1 MKLNKISFIFIFLS
15 FYEILNAQNQDKD
28 FYLFDDVEQIGLGLI
43 FFNTTRYQPYKFF
56 MLNVKNIKKLYIYVD
71 INFSPFS
78 TLFIS
83 QQEKYTFS
91 KNILE
96 YDTHSK
102 WVELEPAQYD
112 YLVIYV
118 LSLYKYRGYMNIAS
132 ELYEINQESSLEI
145 LKGSYAMLKVK
156 NDIKNKTYVLV
167 SSNKNIG
174 ILGEILS
181 YNSLT
186 DILFLKNMTNYIYV
200 YVNSTKENSIIKFML
215 EEKTK
220 LNDKENNFNN
230 NNEKSKGLY
239 ALIIIFSI
247 IIFLFGGFLL
257 YRYIK
262 RKKQNDILKDEN
274 KEKNKGK
281 LLQEYNS
288 SINNS

>member
-1 MKLNKISFIFIFLS
+1 MKINKISILFIFLS
-15 FYEILNAQNQDKD
+15 FCEILNAPNQDKD

-43 FFNTTRYQPYKFF
+43 FFNTTKYQPYKFF

-96 YDTHSK
+96 YETHSK
-102 WVELEPAQYD
+102 WAELEPAQYD
-112 YLVIYV
+112 YLIIYV

-132 ELYEINQESSLEI
+132 ELYEINDENSFEI

-186 DILFLKNMTNYIYV
+186 DILFLKNITNYIYV
-200 YVNSTKENSIIKFML
+200 YINSTKENSIIKFLL

-220 LNDKENNFNN
+220 LNDKENKNNNN
-230 NNEKSKGLY
+230 NNEKSKGVY

-247 IIFLFGGFLL
+247 IIFLFGGFLV

-288 SINNS
+288 

>member
-1 MKLNKISFIFIFLS
+1 MKINKISILFIFLS
-15 FYEILNAQNQDKD
+15 FCEILNAPNQDKD

-43 FFNTTRYQPYKFF
+43 FFNTTKYQPYKFF

-96 YDTHSK
+96 YETHSK
-102 WVELEPAQYD
+102 WAELEPAQYD
-112 YLVIYV
+112 YLIIYV

-132 ELYEINQESSLEI
+132 ELYEINDENSFEI

-186 DILFLKNMTNYIYV
+186 DILFLKNITNYIYV
-200 YVNSTKENSIIKFML
+200 YINSTKENSIIKFIL

-220 LNDKENNFNN
+220 LNDKENKNNNN
-230 NNEKSKGLY
+230 NNEKSKGVY

-247 IIFLFGGFLL
+247 IIFLFGGFLV

-288 SINNS
+288 